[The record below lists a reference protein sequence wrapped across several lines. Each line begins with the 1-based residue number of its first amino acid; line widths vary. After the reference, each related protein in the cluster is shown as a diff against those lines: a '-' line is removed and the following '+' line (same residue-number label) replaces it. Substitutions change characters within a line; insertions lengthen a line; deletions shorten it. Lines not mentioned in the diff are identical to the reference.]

1 MDILYLIIASVFFAG
16 TAYVVAK
23 LPDFEQRREP

>member
-1 MDILYLIIASVFFAG
+1 MDVFYLILAVAFFAG

-23 LPDFEQRREP
+23 LPDFEQRRQP